1 MKKIVAI
8 EKVIDHQ
15 LTVREGAELLELST
29 RQLLR
34 LKKRYLTEGAQGIVH
49 KNRGR
54 KPVHSIPDTVKKH
67 VIQLYREKYNGSNN
81 CHFAELLEEHES
93 LKLSPSSVRRILLAE
108 GLKQNKQR
116 RRHKAHQPRNRKS
129 QAGMLWQ
136 IDASPYDW
144 LEERGPELTLHGAID
159 DATGQVVGA
168 TFRLTETREGY
179 FTVMRQAIEAYG
191 IPMGL
196 YSDQHTIFRS
206 PNEKLSVEQELAG
219 ESKPLSQFGKAM
231 AELDI
236 AHIKALTPQA
246 KGRIERLWGTF
257 QDRLVIEL
265 RLLDICTLEEANAVL
280 PGLMD
285 KHNAKF
291 AVEPKDDTSAYRVLE
306 EDVDLTY
313 VFAVR
318 EQRQIGSG
326 QTLSYGG
333 KLYTLATQEILFE
346 PRTLVEVRET
356 MHGEVVIFHQG
367 RALPLRETQK
377 PHKQPRPQNTKKS
390 SSAPTR
396 KPAKDHPWKNQ
407 GKKQVQHST
416 DRRRFQDAMYSQHN
430 SYAELSW

>member
-1 MKKIVAI
+1 MKKIVVI

-34 LKKRYLTEGAQGIVH
+34 LKKRYLTEGVQGIAH

-54 KPVHSIPDTVKKH
+54 KPVHTIPDPVKKH

-116 RRHKAHQPRNRKS
+116 RRHKAHQPRSRKS

-136 IDASPYDW
+136 IDASPYEW
-144 LEERGPELTLHGAID
+144 LEGRGPKLTLHGAIY
-159 DATGQVVGA
+159 DATGKVVGA

-179 FTVMRQAIEAYG
+179 FTVMRQAIETYG

-196 YSDQHTIFRS
+196 YSDQHTIFRY
-206 PNEKLSVEQELAG
+206 PKEKLSVEQELAG
-219 ESKPLSQFGKAM
+219 AAKPLSQFGKAM
-231 AELDI
+231 AELHI

-265 RLLDICTLEEANAVL
+265 RLLGICTLEEANA
-280 PGLMD
+280 
-285 KHNAKF
+285 
-291 AVEPKDDTSAYRVLE
+291 
-306 EDVDLTY
+306 
-313 VFAVR
+313 
-318 EQRQIGSG
+318 
-326 QTLSYGG
+326 
-333 KLYTLATQEILFE
+333 
-346 PRTLVEVRET
+346 
-356 MHGEVVIFHQG
+356 
-367 RALPLRETQK
+367 ALP
-377 PHKQPRPQNTKKS
+377 
-390 SSAPTR
+390 
-396 KPAKDHPWKNQ
+396 
-407 GKKQVQHST
+407 
-416 DRRRFQDAMYSQHN
+416 
-430 SYAELSW
+430 ELIDKRANFKILG